1 MNTFQTIL
9 AALIFAVVMLMAI
22 LVPTGVVT
30 IIPLGIVSL
39 LQQFGLASWLATL
52 LIEITI
58 SMMVVLFFA
67 RQHLKH
73 VPSAKIAIL
82 MLLTVPVL
90 TLAYAAVGWLITRFV
105 VVDYWNAVL
114 LGTGIG
120 VFISYHFLA
129 HFAGIVYDLLEDI

>member
-9 AALIFAVVMLMAI
+9 AALIFTVVVLVAVFL
-22 LVPTGVVT
+22 PTSVVL
-30 IIPLGIVSL
+30 IIPLGMIWL
-39 LQQFGLASWLATL
+39 LQQLGMTSWLATL
-52 LIEITI
+52 LIEILI
-58 SMMVVLFFA
+58 STMVVLFFA

-73 VPSAKIAIL
+73 IPFAKIVIL
-82 MLLTVPVL
+82 AFLTVPVL

-105 VVDYWNAVL
+105 VVAYWDAVL

-120 VFISYHFLA
+120 VIISYHFLA